1 MIVNNIIAEPTNINN
16 TANCNEI
23 MRNLRTSISIINK
36 TNVFEKTLFLFPD
49 QSVFTFNPLGCDEKP
64 AFQNNITIE
73 FSKKQYFTHYAYSIK
88 YDAETRVL
96 KMGQFSN

>member
-1 MIVNNIIAEPTNINN
+1 
-16 TANCNEI
+16 

-36 TNVFEKTLFLFPD
+36 TNVFEKTLFLLPD